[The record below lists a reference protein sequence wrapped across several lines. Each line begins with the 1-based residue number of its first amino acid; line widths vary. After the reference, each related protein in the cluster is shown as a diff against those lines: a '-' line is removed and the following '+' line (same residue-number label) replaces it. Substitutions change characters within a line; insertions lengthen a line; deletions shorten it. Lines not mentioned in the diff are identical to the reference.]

1 MPDVLHELFPNGLA
15 HYFAGGLLIGAGV
28 ALIFVFT
35 GAIAG
40 MSTVFSSTWS
50 YVSGRPFFQ
59 QPRFV
64 GSRAWRL
71 VLAAG
76 LVIGALL
83 WWALYGPAGGVQT
96 QVKWWQ
102 LLLGGFVAG
111 FGARMSNGCTSGHG
125 ICGMASLQ
133 FPSMLAVVT
142 FLATAMITARVVLL
156 FGGR

>member
-1 MPDVLHELFPNGLA
+1 MLADLFPNGLF
-15 HYFAGGLLIGAGV
+15 HYIAGGLLIGAGV

-35 GAIAG
+35 GAVSG

-50 YVSGRPFFQ
+50 YVSNQPFFR

-64 GSRAWRL
+64 GSRRWRL
-71 VLAAG
+71 VLAIG
-76 LVIGALL
+76 LMLGALL
-83 WWALYGPAGGVQT
+83 WWLAFGPPGGVQT
-96 QVKWWQ
+96 QVTWWQ

-125 ICGMASLQ
+125 ICGLASLQ
-133 FPSMLAVVT
+133 VPSALAVVT
-142 FLATAMITARVVLL
+142 FLVTAIVVAHAVLA